1 MATLSSSSSTLSM
14 QNVNLDLATIS
25 PLLQNQIELWTTRIQ
40 YNHLLQTMSTNVT
53 DVWKVQKEQS
63 VQTRKALSDNT
74 KVFKKSVKNVESAI
88 LQLHSN
94 DAAASPQDGS
104 IVSNAVKNQIITC
117 MEYLSQEC
125 RSTIKLYQEEI
136 DTLTRR
142 CKTVEQEY
150 SSFYSQIVN
159 ASDPAILYCHSYDV
173 IVAQSQQL
181 TQLLLTVDSLTQEL
195 EQSEK
200 MCSELKEALNRLEE
214 AQLQKTSISLSNE
227 ERDELKILR
236 KEVAEYEVEFRS
248 LKNQDITIRKLEEKI
263 KELQISGEESI
274 RTSIEQATQEIA
286 YNEGRRLTDALERE
300 SALIAKVQTLELQL
314 KSERVGREMTQNNL
328 LIADDRVSNQEAVWE
343 VQKNILMDDNVR
355 VREALQTITRERD
368 ELLQELDVFKSS
380 RDTAKRTPP
389 VSIGVSTGGSSG
401 AVVSFQDLLLERNA
415 YEAEVRVSSFLFL
428 KTKTSKILTV
438 NLPIIFFP
446 YM

>member
-1 MATLSSSSSTLSM
+1 MATISASSSSSALGM
-14 QNVNLDLATIS
+14 QSVSLDLTTLS
-25 PLLQNQIELWTTRIQ
+25 PLLQNEIELWTTRIQ
-40 YNHLLQTMSTNVT
+40 YNHILQTMSANVT

-63 VQTRKALSDNT
+63 AQTRKALSDTT

-94 DAAASPQDGS
+94 DAAISPEDGS
-104 IVSNAVKNQIITC
+104 LVSNTVKNQIITC
-117 MEYLSQEC
+117 MESLSQEC

-142 CKTVEQEY
+142 CKNVEQEY
-150 SSFYSQIVN
+150 TTLYSHMSN
-159 ASDPAILYCHSYDV
+159 ASDPAVLYRRSYDV
-173 IVAQSQQL
+173 IISQNQQL
-181 TQLLLTVDSLTQEL
+181 TQLLQTVDSLNQEL

-200 MCSELKEALNRLEE
+200 MCGEFQEKLKRFEE
-214 AQLQKTSISLSNE
+214 VQFQKASNALSNE
-227 ERDELKILR
+227 ERDELKNLR

-263 KELQISGEESI
+263 KELQIAGEESI
-274 RTSIEQATQEIA
+274 RASIEQAKQEIA
-286 YNEGRRLTDALERE
+286 YNEGRRLTEALERE

-355 VREALQTITRERD
+355 VREALQSVTRERD
-368 ELLQELDVFKSS
+368 ELLQELNDVKSS
-380 RDTAKRTPP
+380 RDTTKRTPP
-389 VSIGVSTGGSSG
+389 VSIGLSAGGSSG
-401 AVVSFQDLLLERNA
+401 GVVSFQDLLLERNA
-415 YEAEVRVSSFLFL
+415 YEAEVRICLKSLKRTGWNGLIYRYTTPFL
-428 KTKTSKILTV
+428 
-438 NLPIIFFP
+438 
-446 YM
+446 